1 MGIEVSFDLI
11 SALLPLLEMFD
22 QHFPNF
28 LQSGMV
34 GIQLKEMKNRELPFI
49 LIEIS
54 VVIMLEW
61 NKARVERMRRFRQL
75 NLDVFGWLLIDELDQ
90 IS

>member
-1 MGIEVSFDLI
+1 MGVEVSFDLI

-22 QHFPNF
+22 QHLPNF